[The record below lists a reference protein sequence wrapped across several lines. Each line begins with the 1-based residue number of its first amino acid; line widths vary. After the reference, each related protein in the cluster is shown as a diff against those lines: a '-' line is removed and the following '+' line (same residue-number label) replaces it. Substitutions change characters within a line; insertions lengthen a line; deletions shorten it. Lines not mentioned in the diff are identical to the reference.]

1 MNYEKL
7 LGPIKLE
14 AKRGYKNDSVIGG
27 LDSFVLSYLE
37 TLDDKDLKIKLKKIF
52 SDYGKAELEDREKKI
67 KKAVELIEKK
77 NGYTEENSSMKAQL
91 KDLNTAKPNTSNP
104 ALNEVVRLSELFY
117 PVKYVKGIGPA
128 LEKRLKK
135 LNIESAYDLLFYF
148 PRTYLDLRSTKKIFY
163 LQNGEVAVLKVK
175 ILSINERKGKL
186 SILTVL
192 ATDGSGYINAVWF
205 NQPYLKNI
213 FKEGMEVYL
222 SGKVQ
227 FAYGKWEIVSPDYE
241 IPQEG
246 KELVHTLR
254 IIPIYP
260 LTEGVSQ
267 KTFRAKTKSFVD
279 EVSSKILDYI
289 DEGVLKRN
297 DLISLNDAIKFI
309 HFPPD
314 FLPLNKAKERL
325 IFDELFEVQ
334 YFLGAKKRSV
344 ELAEGYIFKSGEA
357 DIEEFAS
364 YLPFEL
370 TKDQIKV
377 MREIVSNFNSGHPMN
392 RLLHGDVGSGK
403 TVVAFF
409 SMFVSFKNHF
419 QSVMMSPTEILAEQT
434 YNNALVIF
442 KHIPINVALLT
453 ASTSK
458 KEKDNIKKA
467 LLSGEIVA
475 VFGTHALLEESVQF
489 ANLGLAIVDEQHRFG
504 VLQRGALKEKARIP
518 HMLVMSATPIPRTLA
533 LTLYGD
539 LDVSEIREM
548 PKGRKPVITKVFYNE
563 DERAYTLVKEEL
575 NKRHKAYIVCPLIE
589 DSEALEVQSVESL
602 FKRLS
607 SGYLRGYKIGK
618 LYGSMSGKEKSDV
631 MDKFKGGTIQVIV
644 STTVVEVGV
653 DVKDATVIV
662 IEDADRFGLA
672 TLHQLRGRVGRSDLQ
687 SYCLLITRNPS
698 KEAVDRL
705 RVLEKTSNGF
715 EVAEED
721 LRLRGPG
728 EILGTKQ
735 SGLPEFRLTTLVGET
750 DMKLLEIA
758 RKEAFD
764 LLNGKA
770 IWEQERLKEF
780 KRILNK
786 KFADKASFIEV
797 G

>member
-1 MNYEKL
+1 
-7 LGPIKLE
+7 
-14 AKRGYKNDSVIGG
+14 
-27 LDSFVLSYLE
+27 
-37 TLDDKDLKIKLKKIF
+37 
-52 SDYGKAELEDREKKI
+52 
-67 KKAVELIEKK
+67 
-77 NGYTEENSSMKAQL
+77 
-91 KDLNTAKPNTSNP
+91 
-104 ALNEVVRLSELFY
+104 
-117 PVKYVKGIGPA
+117 
-128 LEKRLKK
+128 
-135 LNIESAYDLLFYF
+135 
-148 PRTYLDLRSTKKIFY
+148 
-163 LQNGEVAVLKVK
+163 
-175 ILSINERKGKL
+175 
-186 SILTVL
+186 
-192 ATDGSGYINAVWF
+192 
-205 NQPYLKNI
+205 
-213 FKEGMEVYL
+213 
-222 SGKVQ
+222 
-227 FAYGKWEIVSPDYE
+227 
-241 IPQEG
+241 
-246 KELVHTLR
+246 
-254 IIPIYP
+254 
-260 LTEGVSQ
+260 
-267 KTFRAKTKSFVD
+267 
-279 EVSSKILDYI
+279 
-289 DEGVLKRN
+289 
-297 DLISLNDAIKFI
+297 
-309 HFPPD
+309 
-314 FLPLNKAKERL
+314 
-325 IFDELFEVQ
+325 
-334 YFLGAKKRSV
+334 
-344 ELAEGYIFKSGEA
+344 
-357 DIEEFAS
+357 
-364 YLPFEL
+364 
-370 TKDQIKV
+370 
-377 MREIVSNFNSGHPMN
+377 
-392 RLLHGDVGSGK
+392 
-403 TVVAFF
+403 
-409 SMFVSFKNHF
+409 MFVSFKNHF

-467 LLSGEIVA
+467 LLSGEIDA

-764 LLNGKA
+764 LLSGKA
-770 IWEQERLKEF
+770 IWEQESLKEF

-786 KFADKASFIEV
+786 NLQIKSSFIEV

>member
-1 MNYEKL
+1 MSYEKL

-27 LDSFVLSYLE
+27 FDSFVLSYLD
-37 TLDDKDLKIKLKKIF
+37 TLNDAELKNKLKKTF
-52 SDYGKAELEDREKKI
+52 SDYGKASIEDREKKI
-67 KKAVELIEKK
+67 KKAILLIEKD
-77 NGYTEENSSMKAQL
+77 NEFTAGNNLESL
-91 KDLNTAKPNTSNP
+91 KLKKVNKTKTITSNP
-104 ALNEVVRLSELFY
+104 TPNNTIRLSDMFY
-117 PVKYVKGIGPA
+117 PVQYVKGIGPT

-135 LNIESAYDLLFYF
+135 LNIKTAYDLIFYF

-163 LQNGEVAVLKVK
+163 LQNGEVAVLKVR

-205 NQPYLKNI
+205 NQPYLKNF

-246 KELVHTLR
+246 KELIHTLR
-254 IIPIYP
+254 IIPVYP
-260 LTEGVSQ
+260 LTEGISQ
-267 KTFRAKTKSFVD
+267 KTFRAKTKNFVD
-279 EVSSKILDYI
+279 EVSPKILDYI

-297 DLISLNDAIKFI
+297 ELISLNDAIKFI

-344 ELAEGYIFKSGEA
+344 EVAEGYILKSDED
-357 DIEEFAS
+357 DIKEFAS
-364 YLPFEL
+364 YLPFEF

-377 MREIVSNFNSGHPMN
+377 MKEIVSDFNSGHPMN

-403 TVVAFF
+403 TVVALF
-409 SMFVSFKNHF
+409 SMFIAFKNHF

-434 YNNALVIF
+434 FKNALGVF
-442 KHIPINVALLT
+442 KDVPVNIALLT

-458 KEKDNIKKA
+458 KEKEKIKEGLMNAK
-467 LLSGEIVA
+467 IDA
-475 VFGTHALLEESVQF
+475 VFGTHALIEESVQF
-489 ANLGLAIVDEQHRFG
+489 SQLGLTIVDEQHRFG

-533 LTLYGD
+533 LTFYGD

-563 DERAYTLVKEEL
+563 DERAYTLTKEEL
-575 NKRHKAYIVCPLIE
+575 NKGHKAYIVCPLIE

-602 FKRLS
+602 FKKLS
-607 SGYLRGYKIGK
+607 SGYLRGFKIGK

-631 MDKFKGGTIQVIV
+631 MDKFKEGDIQVIV

-653 DVKDATVIV
+653 DVKDATVIIV
-662 IEDADRFGLA
+662 EDADRFGLA

-705 RVLEKTSNGF
+705 RILEKTSNGF

-728 EILGTKQ
+728 EILGTRQ

-764 LLNGKA
+764 LLNGKT

-780 KRILNK
+780 KEVLNK